1 MVEALGISLIEFVFY
16 LINFII
22 LVGVLG
28 KFLYRPFIN
37 MLDMRRQTI
46 KDAFD
51 SAEAT
56 NRKADEKLA
65 NYEKRI
71 ANVEAEGRDIIKEAT
86 DQARLRAASI
96 IEEANKQADDIVQ
109 KARVEIEQEKES
121 ALVDVRDQISEL
133 ALMMAEKI
141 MEKDIEVNGQEQ
153 ILDQVMEEV
162 GTTKWQN

>member
-1 MVEALGISLIEFVFY
+1 M
-16 LINFII
+16 
-22 LVGVLG
+22 
-28 KFLYRPFIN
+28 
-37 MLDMRRQTI
+37 
-46 KDAFD
+46 
-51 SAEAT
+51 
-56 NRKADEKLA
+56 
-65 NYEKRI
+65 
-71 ANVEAEGRDIIKEAT
+71 EAEGRDIIKEAT

-121 ALVDVRDQISEL
+121 ALADVRDQISEL

>member
-71 ANVEAEGRDIIKEAT
+71 ANVESEGRDIIKEAT

-121 ALVDVRDQISEL
+121 ALADVRDQISEL

>member
-71 ANVEAEGRDIIKEAT
+71 VNVEAEGRDIIKEAT

-121 ALVDVRDQISEL
+121 ALADVRDQISEL

>member
-16 LINFII
+16 LINFLI

-37 MLDMRRQTI
+37 MLDTRRQTI

-71 ANVEAEGRDIIKEAT
+71 ANVESEGRDIIKEAT
-86 DQARLRAASI
+86 DQARLKAASI

-121 ALVDVRDQISEL
+121 ALADVRDQISEL

-162 GTTKWQN
+162 GTAKWQN

>member
-121 ALVDVRDQISEL
+121 ALADVRDQISEL

-141 MEKDIEVNGQEQ
+141 MEKEIEVNGQEQ

-162 GTTKWQN
+162 GTAKWQN

>member
-1 MVEALGISLIEFVFY
+1 MFEALGLTLKEFIFY
-16 LINFII
+16 LINFLLLIGI
-22 LVGVLG
+22 LG
-28 KFLYRPFIN
+28 KFLYKPFLN
-37 MLDMRRQTI
+37 TLEMRRQTI

-86 DQARLRAASI
+86 DQARAKAAGI
-96 IEEANKQADDIVQ
+96 VEDANRQAEDIVK
-109 KARVEIEQEKES
+109 KARIEIEQEKES
-121 ALVDVRDQISEL
+121 ALADVREQISEL

-141 MEKDIEVNGQEQ
+141 MEKDIEINGQEQ